1 MVEECSKV
9 PVVTLYYNR
18 LQKLVGRKSKEILG
32 MLPYIALD
40 IEEQGKDHVK
50 VEYNPNRPD
59 YSTDYGIAR
68 ALRGMFG
75 IEKGLPKFQ
84 QGKSNFSIRVDKSV
98 SKVRPYIVSLLAL
111 NGKLDDEGIRQIIA
125 MQEDIHEGIGRKR
138 KKVSIGIH
146 NYDVIKP
153 PLSYTTEGPNFKFV
167 PLNSNTSM
175 SMQEILE
182 NTDVGK
188 QYGSI
193 VAAHKRYPI
202 IKDSDGNV
210 LSFPPII
217 NSELTK
223 VTEKTRNLF
232 IDITA
237 TDLKAAEDVL
247 AILAVTLYDAK
258 FKIQSVKNNYGNK
271 KIETPNMKEN
281 VRNLRID
288 YVNRL
293 LGLNLNANEM
303 VRCLERSRVGASKN
317 KNAVKCRI
325 PRYRIDVMHDVDLIE
340 DVAIGY
346 GLYNIGATYPY
357 SSSVGAK
364 DRFMSIL
371 DNSRAVLVGLGMIEV
386 MNFNLV
392 SREVQY
398 GMMGK
403 DGSILAVEQTKSI
416 EHEVLRDS
424 LLPSLMLTLS
434 RNIHE
439 PYPQKIFEVGKAFLP
454 AKSGVAEHW
463 SVASGIAHKEAG
475 FTEAKSY
482 LQATLKSLLNID
494 VETRAESNAVF
505 IDGKSAEIII
515 DGRSVGAIGEINR
528 KIVDNFKLRV
538 PVCAFEI
545 NLSQILKI

>member
-18 LQKLVGRKSKEILG
+18 LQKLVGRKNKEILE

-84 QGKSNFSIRVDKSV
+84 QGKSNFSIKVDKSV
-98 SKVRPYIVSLLAL
+98 SRVRPYIVSLIAL
-111 NGKLDDEGIRQIIA
+111 KGRLDDEGIRQIIA

-153 PLSYTTEGPNFKFV
+153 PLSYTTEGPSFKFV
-167 PLNSNTSM
+167 PLNSNTST

-193 VAAHKRYPI
+193 VAGNKRYPI
-202 IKDSDGNV
+202 IKDSNGNV

-237 TDLKAAEDVL
+237 TDLKAAEDAL
-247 AILAVTLYDAK
+247 AILAITLYDAK
-258 FKIQSVKNNYGNK
+258 FKIQSVKINYGNK
-271 KIETPNMKEN
+271 KIETPNMKES
-281 VRNLRID
+281 VRNLNID

-303 VRCLERSRVGASKN
+303 VKCLERNRIGTSKSKN
-317 KNAVKCRI
+317 TVKCRI
-325 PRYRIDVMHDVDLIE
+325 PRYRIDVMHDIDLVE

-346 GLYNIGATYPY
+346 GIYNIDATYPY

-364 DRFMSIL
+364 DSFMSIL
-371 DNSRAVLVGLGMIEV
+371 DNSREVLVGLGMIEV

-398 GMMGK
+398 SMMGR

-434 RNIHE
+434 KNIHE
-439 PYPQKIFEVGKAFLP
+439 PYTQKIFEVGKVFFT
-454 AKSGVAEHW
+454 KSGVAEHW
-463 SVASGIAHKEAG
+463 GIAAAIAHKEAG

-482 LQATLKSLLNID
+482 LQAMLKSLLNID
-494 VETRAESNAVF
+494 VETRAASNPIF
-505 IDGKSAEIII
+505 TDGKSAEVMV
-515 DGRSVGAIGEINR
+515 DSRSVGTIGEINQ

-545 NLSQILKI
+545 NLSWVLKI